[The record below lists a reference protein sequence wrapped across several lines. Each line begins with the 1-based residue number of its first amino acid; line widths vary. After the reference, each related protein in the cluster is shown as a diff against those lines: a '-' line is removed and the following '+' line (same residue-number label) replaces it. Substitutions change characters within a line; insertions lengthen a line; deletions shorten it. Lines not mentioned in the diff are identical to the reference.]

1 MTQVR
6 PQSMY
11 ENSFEPEEESEGFVH
26 YFMVCLSILLIV
38 ITFPLSWMVCFQV
51 VQDYERLVVFRL
63 GKVKKGGAQ
72 GPGLCLT
79 LPCTDTN
86 MLVDMRTGVHDI
98 PTQEILTSDS
108 VAVSVSAVVF
118 YRVSDPMQAV
128 CGDGD
133 YNLSTKF
140 KTQTVIRNVLGTR
153 TLHEILRGREEMAT
167 QLRDSLQ
174 AKVAQNG
181 VTVDRLEL
189 KQVGIPRGMQK
200 IMASEAEAKAQ
211 AKAKVILS
219 NAEGLA
225 SERLVSAGDDLS
237 PVSIHLRYLQTMLK
251 IHRPVEDDMA
261 HIVPMPLEIVRYLV
275 GRKGFKTFDEK
286 IKDKLR
292 AVRLKRGDSA
302 EINLNRRKNTKYSL
316 VKIKKC

>member
-1 MTQVR
+1 MMQVR
-6 PQSMY
+6 PHSMY
-11 ENSFEPEEESEGFVH
+11 ENSFEPEEESE
-26 YFMVCLSILLIV
+26 
-38 ITFPLSWMVCFQV
+38 VCFQV
-51 VQDYERLVVFRL
+51 VQDYERLAVFRL
-63 GKVKKGGAQ
+63 GIVRKGGAQ

-79 LPCTDTN
+79 LP
-86 MLVDMRTGVHDI
+86 H
-98 PTQEILTSDS
+98 TQEILTSDS

-133 YNLSTKF
+133 YNMSTKF

-167 QLRDSLQ
+167 QLRESLQ
-174 AKVAQNG
+174 AKVSQNG

-200 IMASEAEAKAQ
+200 IMASEAEAKAE

-225 SERLVSAGDDLS
+225 SQRLVSDGD
-237 PVSIHLRYLQTMLK
+237 
-251 IHRPVEDDMA
+251 
-261 HIVPMPLEIVRYLV
+261 
-275 GRKGFKTFDEK
+275 
-286 IKDKLR
+286 
-292 AVRLKRGDSA
+292 
-302 EINLNRRKNTKYSL
+302 NLSL
-316 VKIKKC
+316 VHPL